1 MGLVAI
7 EGMEFY
13 AYHGYYKEEAKLG
26 GLYTVDVY
34 VEADLSEAAES
45 DQLNNTINYE
55 IIHEIARAAMAH
67 RSKLIEHVCRR
78 IMMAVADML
87 QPMGNTTAVK
97 VRVRKEKPPIA
108 GKVRSV
114 YVELEMK
121 LE

>member
-1 MGLVAI
+1 MGLIAI

-34 VEADLSEAAES
+34 VDANLDEAAES
-45 DQLNNTINYE
+45 DQLNNTVNYE
-55 IIHEIARAAMAH
+55 VIHEISRAAMTH
-67 RSKLIEHVCRR
+67 RSKLIEHVCHR
-78 IMMAVADML
+78 IMVGVAEML
-87 QPMGNTTAVK
+87 TPMGTGRWVK

-121 LE
+121 IG